1 MKTQT
6 PFGKYGFTLVEIMV
20 TISIIWVLTVAMI
33 GFTTNPQQSLTK
45 AERLANKIATTLQ
58 DANIFLAVGRMDNS
72 NPPQAVTG
80 VVLTFG
86 MGSGVP
92 LWEISWKYTDNFS
105 GKLIP
110 PYYDGDYNYMIEKIE
125 WTGGVSPFPASGSIP
140 SNHKLNIQITST
152 GSIYYTWASVSN
164 IIDAPILTFT
174 TKHQGF
180 RKKVVFDRRT
190 GRVEVNKN

>member
-80 VVLTFG
+80 VILTFG
-86 MGSGVP
+86 VGTWTNGV
-92 LWEISWKYTDNFS
+92 ISWRYTDNFS

-125 WTGGVSPFPASGSIP
+125 WTGWLLPPTSGNIP
-140 SNHKLNIQITST
+140 TQVNIQITST
-152 GSIYYTWASVSN
+152 GTIYYTWSSN
-164 IIDAPILTFT
+164 SIDAPILIFT

-190 GRVEVNKN
+190 WRVEVNKN